1 MAYQVR
7 ITAPVTREAIIA
19 AKVASATE
27 KYTIH
32 AFRNRRS
39 DLSVIQVP
47 VDLPVYRMENFRTF
61 TDQKDFIAGEG
72 KAADYFAT
80 GQESEEVQQA
90 QHVLLYRLAQKGKA
104 DSVVPVSAVLA
115 EDGQQQP
122 LLITATGVV
131 VNGNRRLAAMR
142 ELYTDPQGNHSNFSH
157 IDVMVLPPDAN
168 ADEIL
173 DVEANLQAMPE
184 TRLDYDWIGEAQLIK
199 QLVGLGRTHKQ
210 VAEQLRRTEKD
221 IKYAIQTLAEADLYL
236 KEAKGTK
243 GSYSEIREDAEQ
255 LFGDLPKLLEGKSE
269 NEKSVSRVIAWTLY
283 QNKDKLPGR
292 LYDYNA
298 AIGKHAADVVDRVIS
313 ELVDI
318 SGGINAADHAG
329 AESEGGEDEFD
340 IDIDLDGEPAV
351 PGADAVVVALKS
363 DDNETAVDALI
374 EAAVTVIELEK
385 GKKSGDTALKTVGQ
399 AHTKLLSVDL
409 SKASANTLPGIT
421 KHLDAIKTVIAGLE
435 NTLEKLTN
443 P

>member
-1 MAYQVR
+1 MNRGASLAYQIRV
-7 ITAPVTREAIIA
+7 IAPVTREATIA
-19 AKVASATE
+19 TKVAAATE
-27 KYTIH
+27 KHTIH

-39 DLSVIQVP
+39 DLPVIQVP
-47 VDLPVYRMENFRTF
+47 IDLPVYRMENFRTF

-72 KAADYFAT
+72 KPADYFAA

-90 QHVLLYRLAQKGKA
+90 QHGLLYRLALKGKA

-142 ELYTDPQGNHSNFSH
+142 ELYAEPNGSHTNFSH
-157 IDVMVLPPDAN
+157 IDVMVLPADAN

-199 QLVGLGRTHKQ
+199 QLVSLGRTHKQ
-210 VAEQLRRTEKD
+210 VADQLRRAEKD
-221 IKYAIQTLAEADLYL
+221 IKYAVQTLAEADLYL

-243 GSYSEIREDAEQ
+243 GCYSEIREDAEQ

-292 LYDYNA
+292 LYDFNA
-298 AIGKHAADVVDRVIS
+298 VIGKHADDVLDRVAS
-313 ELVDI
+313 ELGEVLDPV
-318 SGGINAADHAG
+318 
-329 AESEGGEDEFD
+329 SEGDEDENDF
-340 IDIDLDGEPAV
+340 DIDLDAEPAA
-351 PGADAVVVALKS
+351 PGAGVVIDALKS
-363 DDNETAVDALI
+363 EDNEAAVDALI
-374 EAAVTVIELEK
+374 EAAITVIELEK

-409 SKASANTLPGIT
+409 SKASANTLPGIA
-421 KHLDAIKTVIAGLE
+421 KQLDSIKAIVAGLE
-435 NTLEKLTN
+435 ATLKKLTN

>member
-1 MAYQVR
+1 MPYQVR
-7 ITAPVTREAIIA
+7 ITAPVTREATIS
-19 AKVASATE
+19 AKVVTATE

-39 DLSVIQVP
+39 DLPVIQVP
-47 VDLPVYRMENFRTF
+47 IELPVYRMENFRTF
-61 TDQKDFIAGEG
+61 TDQKDFIASEG
-72 KAADYFAT
+72 KSADYFEK

-90 QHVLLYRLAQKGKA
+90 QHGLLHRLALKGKA

-122 LLITATGVV
+122 LLITSTGVV

-142 ELYTDPQGNHSNFSH
+142 ELFADPQGSHSNFSH
-157 IDVMVLPPDAN
+157 IDVMVLPADASAN
-168 ADEIL
+168 DLL

-199 QLVGLGRTHKQ
+199 QLVSLGRTHKQ
-210 VAEQLRRTEKD
+210 VAAQLRRSEKD

-283 QNKDKLPGR
+283 QNKEKLPGR

-298 AIGKHAADVVDRVIS
+298 AIGKHASDVVDRVVTDLS
-313 ELVDI
+313 DI
-318 SGGINAADHAG
+318 TGGGTFDSANGDT
-329 AESEGGEDEFD
+329 EEGCVEDDF
-340 IDIDLDGEPAV
+340 DIDLDAEPPA
-351 PGADAVVVALKS
+351 PGAEVVIGALKS
-363 DDNETAVDALI
+363 DDNEAAVEALI

-409 SKASANTLPGIT
+409 SKASANTLPGIA
-421 KHLDAIKTVIAGLE
+421 KHLDAIKGVIAGLE
-435 NTLEKLTN
+435 ATLEKLSKS
-443 P
+443 